1 MVGERG
7 VVMEDRLIVTYD
19 NNSKDMPAIAIAR
32 KGGEYG
38 ITMLCMHVG
47 KRAEDLYRI
56 LTNQDVKFEIVE
68 D

>member
-1 MVGERG
+1 MKK
-7 VVMEDRLIVTYD
+7 EDVLVITYD

-32 KGGEYG
+32 KDDEYD

-56 LTNQDVKFEIVE
+56 LTNQDVKFKIVE

>member
-1 MVGERG
+1 MVGKRG
-7 VVMEDRLIVTYD
+7 VVMEDELIVTYD
-19 NNSKDMPAIAIAR
+19 NNPKDMPAIAIAR
-32 KGGEYG
+32 KGGKYDVN
-38 ITMLCMHVG
+38 ILRMHVG